1 MKKESA
7 LYLVIGLLAGAL
19 LMGLTAVLAVNN
31 DNQGMMSM
39 MGMKSMQDVEMSM
52 DEMSADLRTKTGDSF
67 DEAFLNMMID
77 HHEGAV
83 DMAESALDNAKHE
96 EIKRL
101 ANDIIAAQEGEIN
114 MMKAWQEDWGYDR
127 SGGHGH

>member
-39 MGMKSMQDVEMSM
+39 MGMKSMHDSELSM

>member
-31 DNQGMMSM
+31 DNQGMMNM

>member
-1 MKKESA
+1 MKKEST

-31 DNQGMMSM
+31 DNHGMMNM
-39 MGMKSMQDVEMSM
+39 MGMKSMHDEEMGMGEMS
-52 DEMSADLRTKTGDSF
+52 DELRTKTGDSF
-67 DEAFLNMMID
+67 DEAFLSMMIE

-83 DMAESALDNAKHE
+83 DMAELALDNAKHE

-114 MMKAWQEDWGYDR
+114 MMKAWQEDWGYETA
-127 SGGHGH
+127 GGHGH